1 MKYTTI
7 ILSYQI
13 MIPFV
18 GLGSLDTCKTLIWK
32 TFQHK
37 SPGHFNW
44 QKVLGT
50 GVLAILYRK
59 QKRYD
64 KNRQCYFSFLKNS
77 LTGPGTYLLP
87 FLPGFDLCL
96 LLLLVLTTLAWCH
109 SLLEFNNS
117 PLWLVMYVP
126 SSTSLVK
133 GFWYA
138 FRISLQSIQ
147 RTLSHHLC
155 RHGCSEGACR
165 MAILI

>member
-1 MKYTTI
+1 MAAMMMKYTTI

-13 MIPFV
+13 RIPFV
-18 GLGSLDTCKTLIWK
+18 GLGGLDTCKTLFWK
-32 TFQHK
+32 TFRHN

-50 GVLAILYRK
+50 GVLAVLYRK

-96 LLLLVLTTLAWCH
+96 LLALAFLLLG
-109 SLLEFNNS
+109 LLRDLLLHGDISQPQRLPE
-117 PLWLVMYVP
+117 PP
-126 SSTSLVK
+126 ESSS
-133 GFWYA
+133 
-138 FRISLQSIQ
+138 
-147 RTLSHHLC
+147 
-155 RHGCSEGACR
+155 
-165 MAILI
+165 